1 MSYGAKKYK
10 NTAVKTASKE
20 KILLML
26 YEAAIKYIKLAK
38 KATEENR
45 ISDKCNYITKTHD
58 IISELS
64 ATLDHSQGPEVAE
77 QLESLYSFC
86 VNHLIKANM
95 DNNVEALDSVQKV
108 MTTLHEGWV
117 AAVDEIKNNEE
128 GSTRENN

>member
-26 YEAAIKYIKLAK
+26 YEAAIKNMKLAR
-38 KATEENR
+38 KAIEEKR
-45 ISDKCNYITKTHD
+45 IADKCTYITKTHD

-64 ATLDHSQGPEVAE
+64 ITLDHKQGPEVSE

-86 VNHLIKANM
+86 LNQLVKANM
-95 DNNVEALDSVQKV
+95 ENSIETLDSVLKV
-108 MTTLHEGWV
+108 FQTLYEGWV
-117 AAVDEIKNNEE
+117 AAVEE
-128 GSTRENN
+128 LKKAPGDASRENN